1 MKNKIAYLRM
11 ILALI
16 RISRN
21 PEHTESVFVMGES
34 LYKMGASDVALQKLA
49 QSPEALEIIK
59 NRKLLGSYDLHELQ
73 KLPPGTLGKSYA
85 DHMIRLNLDPN
96 FYPFM
101 KMNNDT
107 AYVIMRVRQ
116 THDLWHVMTGFDT
129 SIPGEIGLQAF
140 MAAQTSL
147 PTSFILLAGS
157 LFKAAVNHP
166 SIIDTLME
174 NIIKGWQ
181 LGKKAKLIFGLDWEA
196 NWNVPLEDLRRQ
208 YQILE

>member
-1 MKNKIAYLRM
+1 MKNKLAYLRM
-11 ILALI
+11 ILAII
-16 RISRN
+16 RISRD
-21 PEHTESVFVMGES
+21 PEHTDSVFVIGES

-49 QSPEALEIIK
+49 QSEEALGIIK
-59 NRKLLGSYDLHELQ
+59 TRKLLGSYDLHELQ
-73 KLPPGTLGKSYA
+73 KLAPGTFGKAYA
-85 DHMIRLNLDPN
+85 DHMISLNLNPN
-96 FYPFM
+96 FYPYM
-101 KMNNDT
+101 KMKNDT

-116 THDLWHVMTGFDT
+116 THDLWHVLTGFDT

-157 LFKAAVNHP
+157 IFKAAVNNP
-166 SIIDTLME
+166 SMVDVLME

-196 NWNVPLEDLRRQ
+196 NWNTPLEQLRRQ
-208 YQILE
+208 YQIA